1 MKEKIV
7 VIAAHPDDEL
17 LGCGGTLIKHSKK
30 KGDYIKTLILGQ
42 GMLSRGE
49 DESVLTHLRADAKKA
64 NDIIGVNEL
73 KFFEFPDNA
82 FDSVPLLK
90 IIKVVENEID
100 DYQPDIIY
108 THFSHDLNI
117 DHRRTFEAV
126 MTACRPQPGFKNPD
140 IYSFYIQSSTD
151 WISSTEATQF
161 VPNVFVDVENEI
173 ERKIEALAAYQTE
186 MREYPH
192 SRSLESIRVF
202 SRYWG
207 TRFGKRFSE
216 PFILVRSVRDHA
228 N

>member
-1 MKEKIV
+1 MKKIM
-7 VIAAHPDDEL
+7 VIAAHPDDEM
-17 LGCGGTLIKHSKK
+17 LGCGGTLIKHSKR
-30 KGDYIKTLILGQ
+30 GDYIKTLILGQ

-49 DESVLTHLRADAKKA
+49 DESILAKLRADSKEA

-73 KFFEFPDNA
+73 KFFDFPDNA

-90 IIKVVENEID
+90 IIKVVEKEVA

-108 THFSHDLNI
+108 THFSNDLNI

-126 MTACRPQPGFKNPD
+126 MTACRPQPGMKNPD

-151 WISSTEATQF
+151 WIASTEATQF
-161 VPNVFVDVENEI
+161 IPNIFVDVEDEI
-173 ERKIEALAAYQTE
+173 EQKIEALMAYQTE
-186 MREYPH
+186 MKEYPH

-202 SRYWG
+202 SQYWG
-207 TRFGKRFSE
+207 TRVGKYFAE

-228 N
+228 